1 MEISDAIQVLNNLN
15 AYIELQPDEKEAI
28 YTLINEQ
35 IPKRKIKA
43 LILKKKEQIKENSGK
58 IEKCRKSIMKE
69 QELKKLQIYTLTQ
82 TNNLLELEI
91 ASLFELLEE

>member
-1 MEISDAIQVLNNLN
+1 MPIGGVNDKTVGGTLINQD
-15 AYIELQPDEKEAI
+15 IKEAI
-28 YTLINEQ
+28 NILLNET
-35 IPKRKIKA
+35 IPKSKIKA

-58 IEKCRKSIMKE
+58 IEKCRKTIMVE
-69 QELKKLQIYTLTQ
+69 QELKKLQLYTLTQ